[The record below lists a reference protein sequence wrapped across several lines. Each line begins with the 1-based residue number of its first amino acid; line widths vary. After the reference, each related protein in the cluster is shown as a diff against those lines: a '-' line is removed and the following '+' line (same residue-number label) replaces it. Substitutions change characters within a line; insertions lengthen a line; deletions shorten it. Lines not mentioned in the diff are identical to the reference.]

1 MIPLRGYQQQ
11 VKAEVLA
18 LWLIW
23 RYVLAVSATGSGK
36 TVLFSDMVAGE
47 PNASCVIAHRHELV
61 SQISLALARNGVR
74 HRIVGSSQLAKECTA
89 AHMEELGVN
98 YVDPNSRVA
107 AASVDTLI
115 RMDEKDPWFASVK
128 LWVMDECFV
137 AGTMIGDVPIER
149 IKVGDIVDA
158 FNEETGQIEKRK
170 VARLFRNPAPKHM
183 VCVAAGHHV
192 LHCTYGHPFFTRRGW
207 VDAGNLTTDDEIL
220 EHEMHTLRG
229 SDNQPET
236 ASTVCVKNQRKNILS
251 QSVRLGASD
260 CQSETANSKGTATGT
275 VHGLWGAVRSFR
287 ASLFAMGKYWSG
299 LLQQGLLRCLSFG
312 SIVRSN
318 DKNQPRAR
326 FGQNDSQQSN
336 VEPCNT
342 GEDVSN
348 ANQHWSSAETARW
361 KWSPDDRTGK
371 VSADDVRRYGV
382 HPADSDTNISTE
394 GVGISTSLQTGHGQ
408 SINSVSSGSGRGEP
422 SGSAA
427 SGREERRLSSWVRVD
442 SVEIYE
448 RANYDGPGL
457 SSDDGYVYNFE
468 VEGLHT
474 YVANG
479 IVVHNCH
486 HLLKHNKWGKAVA
499 MFPNARGLG
508 VTAETERADGYGL
521 GAMNDGIFQAIVL
534 APDMREIIGMGYL
547 TDYRVFCPP
556 SDLDLSTVDVG
567 PSGEF
572 VPAKLSKATKASH
585 ITGDVVK
592 HYQRIA
598 PGKLGICFAVDI
610 ESASDIATGFRD
622 AGVPA
627 EVVSSKTNP
636 KLRRKILR
644 DFRDRR
650 VMMLVNVDLFGEGF
664 DLPAI
669 EVVIM
674 ARATAS
680 FNLYKQQFGRALRLL
695 AGKTW
700 AIIIDHVGNVIRH
713 GLPDQPKLQT
723 LGRPVPKAKR
733 EPDENLIPLTVCTEC
748 TKPYIR
754 ANAKCTHCG
763 HGRVPMARSGPEFVE
778 GDLTELT
785 QEVLAKMRGD
795 ADKVVGPCYIPQ
807 GVEPHVAGAI
817 EKRHRQR
824 AVAQGHLRN
833 TLALWAGW
841 QRSKGRDDSFIYR
854 LFYLTYGVD
863 MATAQTLGTPEA
875 DELRGKLERKLN
887 AENIVAIT

>member
-11 VKAEVLA
+11 VKAEVIA
-18 LWLIW
+18 LWLTW

-128 LWVMDECFV
+128 LWVMDE
-137 AGTMIGDVPIER
+137 A
-149 IKVGDIVDA
+149 
-158 FNEETGQIEKRK
+158 
-170 VARLFRNPAPKHM
+170 
-183 VCVAAGHHV
+183 
-192 LHCTYGHPFFTRRGW
+192 
-207 VDAGNLTTDDEIL
+207 
-220 EHEMHTLRG
+220 
-229 SDNQPET
+229 
-236 ASTVCVKNQRKNILS
+236 
-251 QSVRLGASD
+251 
-260 CQSETANSKGTATGT
+260 
-275 VHGLWGAVRSFR
+275 
-287 ASLFAMGKYWSG
+287 
-299 LLQQGLLRCLSFG
+299 
-312 SIVRSN
+312 
-318 DKNQPRAR
+318 
-326 FGQNDSQQSN
+326 
-336 VEPCNT
+336 
-342 GEDVSN
+342 
-348 ANQHWSSAETARW
+348 
-361 KWSPDDRTGK
+361 
-371 VSADDVRRYGV
+371 
-382 HPADSDTNISTE
+382 
-394 GVGISTSLQTGHGQ
+394 
-408 SINSVSSGSGRGEP
+408 
-422 SGSAA
+422 
-427 SGREERRLSSWVRVD
+427 
-442 SVEIYE
+442 
-448 RANYDGPGL
+448 
-457 SSDDGYVYNFE
+457 
-468 VEGLHT
+468 
-474 YVANG
+474 
-479 IVVHNCH
+479 H
-486 HLLKHNKWGKAVA
+486 HLLKHNKWGTAVA

-534 APDMREIIGMGYL
+534 APDMREIIDMGYL
-547 TDYRVFCPP
+547 TDYRIFCPP
-556 SDLDLSTVDVG
+556 SDLDLSSVDVG

-598 PGKLGICFAVDI
+598 PGKLGICFACDI
-610 ESASDIATGFRD
+610 ESASDIAAGFRD

-723 LGRPVPKAKR
+723 LGRPVPKSKR
-733 EPDENLIPLTVCTEC
+733 EPDENLIPMTVCTEC

-795 ADKVVGPCYIPQ
+795 ADKVVGPCYTPQ

-817 EKRHRQR
+817 ENRHRQR

-854 LFYLTYGVD
+854 LFYLTYSVD

-875 DELRGKLERKLN
+875 EELRGKLERKLN
-887 AENIVAIT
+887 TENVVAIT